1 MAWKPRSR
9 SAEYAL
15 GQLELSIKIFAI
27 IIRRITNTRMIT
39 NIYSLSALD
48 SAISILSEA
57 RQYLSYLTEL
67 RLFAA
72 QVGWSIQ
79 KADFM
84 TWASFDDR

>member
-1 MAWKPRSR
+1 MFFLLLAMRFPSKHGVIDYRGW
-9 SAEYAL
+9 EVVF
-15 GQLELSIKIFAI
+15 G
-27 IIRRITNTRMIT
+27 
-39 NIYSLSALD
+39 
-48 SAISILSEA
+48 EA
-57 RQYLSYLTEL
+57 KTGFLTSNYLSYLTEL

>member
-1 MAWKPRSR
+1 MRFPSKHGVIDYRGW
-9 SAEYAL
+9 EVVF
-15 GQLELSIKIFAI
+15 G
-27 IIRRITNTRMIT
+27 
-39 NIYSLSALD
+39 
-48 SAISILSEA
+48 EA
-57 RQYLSYLTEL
+57 KTGFLTSNYLSYLTEL